1 MVIAPYQ
8 LNPVPKLRLKKIT
21 CIIECISAV
30 IVVIEFIECI
40 SDIESE

>member
-8 LNPVPKLRLKKIT
+8 LNSVLKVRLKEIA
-21 CIIECISAV
+21 CIIEYISAV